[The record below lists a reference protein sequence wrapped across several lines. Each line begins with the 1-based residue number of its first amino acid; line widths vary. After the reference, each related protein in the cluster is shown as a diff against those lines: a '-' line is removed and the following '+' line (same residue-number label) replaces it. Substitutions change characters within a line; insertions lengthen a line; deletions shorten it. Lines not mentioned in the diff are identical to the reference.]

1 MTVLI
6 TGHALEMNVAILARN
21 IPLVGRMPNVKPVLT
36 GQSAAVPMAGQE
48 TLTLNATNVGY
59 LERILKVGH
68 KLNFQVLFLFLLR

>member
-6 TGHALEMNVAILARN
+6 TGHALEMTVAILARN

-48 TLTLNATNVGY
+48 TLTLNATNMSVK
-59 LERILKVGH
+59 LTEIVLLTRLANPKNVSILA
-68 KLNFQVLFLFLLR
+68 